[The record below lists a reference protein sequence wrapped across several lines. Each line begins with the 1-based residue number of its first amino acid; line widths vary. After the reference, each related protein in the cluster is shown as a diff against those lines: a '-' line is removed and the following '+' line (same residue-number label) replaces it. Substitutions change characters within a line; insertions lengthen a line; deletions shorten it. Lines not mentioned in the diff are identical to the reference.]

1 MAECAWDVSPQ
12 SRWADRGHPYAPVGH
27 TNGMA
32 SAPDTC
38 PSCTHAWRL
47 HAVSVRHDGRA
58 HDRRPALSAERG
70 VRKHHDAGH
79 GCDVPRG
86 RQPPP
91 ESGEAAG
98 DLRETSPA
106 LSLVERPSVPF
117 SGKRHRFFS
126 ATWHGSVGPAE
137 RRCSRSRGGGPVP
150 SAPTSR
156 ARASRDG
163 ESRQRHRMLPGGAQ
177 LPASGC
183 GWQPA
188 DWPTVVTPAH
198 LAEAHRLRESGSRF
212 TETAQ
217 ALAIGRTTVRR
228 ALTTTP
234 VPDPRRRQRGNASA
248 LRTELVAETPSG
260 NGQPSAT

>member
-126 ATWHGSVGPAE
+126 AIWHGRAGRAALRHES
-137 RRCSRSRGGGPVP
+137 RRRPRAFSSHVAGASIPGRRITSTP
-150 SAPTSR
+150 SH
-156 ARASRDG
+156 ASRWGAVAGVGLWLATCGLAYRCHPRPPRRSSPAPRVRVQIHRDCPSLG
-163 ESRQRHRMLPGGAQ
+163 HRQDHSATSPHHHPSTR
-177 LPASGC
+177 
-183 GWQPA
+183 
-188 DWPTVVTPAH
+188 
-198 LAEAHRLRESGSRF
+198 
-212 TETAQ
+212 
-217 ALAIGRTTVRR
+217 
-228 ALTTTP
+228 
-234 VPDPRRRQRGNASA
+234 PRRRQRGNPSA